1 MGKLEAHIK
10 ASTVLKMNAVAD
22 LFLKLCADLFSP
34 HHYSYTG
41 ICVHLL
47 CTVYVQSLYRDIM
60 PSQAFLEKV
69 YISNINSVL
78 W

>member
-1 MGKLEAHIK
+1 
-10 ASTVLKMNAVAD
+10 MNAVAD

-34 HHYSYTG
+34 HHYSYTNTGFTG